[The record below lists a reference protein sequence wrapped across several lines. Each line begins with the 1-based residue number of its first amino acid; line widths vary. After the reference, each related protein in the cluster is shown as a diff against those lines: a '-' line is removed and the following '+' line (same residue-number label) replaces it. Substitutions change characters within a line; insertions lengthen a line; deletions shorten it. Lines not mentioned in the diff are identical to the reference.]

1 MKTMSKNISAFVLSL
16 SMLGFQAINPNYS
29 QDHGAKIKISQ
40 ESFDFGEVQEGSVVN
55 HIFRVTNVGDS
66 VLNIYKLRGS

>member
-1 MKTMSKNISAFVLSL
+1 MKSIRKKVFAFVLSL
-16 SMLGFQAINPNYS
+16 SMLGFQVVNPNYS
-29 QDHGAKIKISQ
+29 QDNGPKIKISQ
-40 ESFDFGEVQEGSVVN
+40 ESFDFGEVQEGSIVN